1 MAVTAR
7 FIDNAAPGLDSS
19 GQKLQRHHVAIDS
32 EQASWIDFG
41 GDGPPAHFYH
51 ANGFPL
57 AVYQPFL
64 KYLAAGL
71 RIFGLELRAIW
82 PRAGEPPRAL
92 DWSAY
97 ADDLIAFLDSRG
109 STPVIGIGHS
119 MGATATIYAA
129 RKRPDLFKALVLI
142 ETAMVPRAMA
152 AVLRFM
158 PHWFVRRGQII
169 KNTLQSPSRWPSR
182 AAFLEAYRS
191 PRAFKR
197 FDEETW
203 HAMAEHA
210 VRETSTG
217 DVELVFTRAWEALN
231 YSRPPNVLKQIAALR
246 VPTIAIRGKPSMF
259 LRDEIWKQWQA
270 LSPQTKFIAL
280 PEYGH
285 LLPLEAPKVCAATVL
300 SHLEQTPQT

>member
-1 MAVTAR
+1 M
-7 FIDNAAPGLDSS
+7 
-19 GQKLQRHHVAIDS
+19 QRHHIAIGS

-41 GDGPPAHFYH
+41 GEGPPAHFYH

-64 KYLAAGL
+64 KHLATRL
-71 RIFGLELRAIW
+71 HIFGLELRATW
-82 PRAGEPPRAL
+82 PRAGEPPRTL
-92 DWSAY
+92 DWTAY
-97 ADDLIAFLDSRG
+97 ADDLIAFLDLRG

-119 MGATATIYAA
+119 MGATAVIYAA
-129 RKRPDLFKALVLI
+129 RKRPDLFKVLVLI

-152 AVLRFM
+152 TVLRLM
-158 PHWFVRRGQII
+158 PHWFVRRGEII
-169 KNTLQSPSRWPSR
+169 KNTLRSPSRWPSR

-191 PRAFKR
+191 LRAFKR

-203 HAMAEHA
+203 HAMAKHA

-246 VPTIAIRGKPSMF
+246 VPTIAIRGRPSMF
-259 LRDEIWKQWQA
+259 LRDEIWQQWRT
-270 LSPQTKFIAL
+270 LLPQTVFDAL

-285 LLPLEAPKVCAATVL
+285 LLPLEAPEACAATVL
-300 SHLEQTPQT
+300 SHLEQNPQTFGAMRFA